1 MPCARGGLLA
11 LRNRKCQRT
20 LQLAIPWA
28 ALAHGHEVGLSSD
41 RPGDCLRRSDA
52 VNMAQRSKGIVRTMI
67 LKELDP
73 FLGSSQ
79 DEIAH
84 RIAQDRMAYHLRRY
98 FGKSEEVD
106 VLNYLR
112 VSSDSVVTMIDHLV
126 LHPYGMIVIERE
138 GLGEPIQIRDDGQWL
153 RVRQDGPVEMRSPI
167 TRAYLRVLSLKAF
180 LDKMV
185 RQKGFFDTVE
195 LDIIVAVPDTG
206 RIRWPTM
213 GALPEVCNTDQVYE
227 RVNQRILQCR
237 RTATAAG
244 VLTAPERRRL
254 GEFLRSLHQ
263 PMARAAPR

>member
-1 MPCARGGLLA
+1 
-11 LRNRKCQRT
+11 
-20 LQLAIPWA
+20 
-28 ALAHGHEVGLSSD
+28 
-41 RPGDCLRRSDA
+41 
-52 VNMAQRSKGIVRTMI
+52 MI

-73 FLGSSQ
+73 FLGGSQ

-112 VSSDSVVTMIDHLV
+112 VSSDTVVTMIDHLV
-126 LHPYGMIVIERE
+126 LHAFGLIVIERE
-138 GLGEPIQIRDDGQWL
+138 SLSEPIQIKDDGQWL
-153 RVRQDGPVEMRSPI
+153 RLRQDGPVEMRSPI
-167 TRAYLRVLSLKAF
+167 TRAYLRALSLKAF

-185 RQKGFFDTVE
+185 RQKGFFDAIE
-195 LDIIVAVPDTG
+195 LDIIVSVPDTN
-206 RIRWPTM
+206 RIRWPTT
-213 GALPEVCNTDQVYE
+213 GALPEICSTDQVHD

-244 VLTAPERRRL
+244 ILTAPERRRL

-263 PMARAAPR
+263 PVVRAAPR